1 MPCLPHVA
9 GNGFLAAACPSAA
22 ALFFGARPAQPAAC
36 GSGSAFAPARPR
48 RGKCGTAAAGRPPR
62 LPQPERRDFPRSIWV
77 TLGFPKRG
85 PSSFRPEIEAK
96 FGHLCCCATFVL
108 AFSVL
113 PLRCPLSAYVTPQ
126 RFTPAS
132 RGHLSACDRAG
143 SCCRARGSHP
153 ASRLLRISPVDAHG
167 LTHRQQSC

>member
-1 MPCLPHVA
+1 MRGLPHVA

-22 ALFFGARPAQPAAC
+22 LFFGTRPAQPAAC

-48 RGKCGTAAAGRPPR
+48 RGKCGTGAAGRPPR

-77 TLGFPKRG
+77 TLGFPKGG

-113 PLRCPLSAYVTPQ
+113 PLRCPLSAYVTPPQ
-126 RFTPAS
+126 RFTLAS
-132 RGHLSACDRAG
+132 RRHLSACGHAG
-143 SCCRARGSHP
+143 TPTSLP
-153 ASRLLRISPVDAHG
+153 SRLLRTSPLDAHG
-167 LTHRQQSC
+167 LKLNDC